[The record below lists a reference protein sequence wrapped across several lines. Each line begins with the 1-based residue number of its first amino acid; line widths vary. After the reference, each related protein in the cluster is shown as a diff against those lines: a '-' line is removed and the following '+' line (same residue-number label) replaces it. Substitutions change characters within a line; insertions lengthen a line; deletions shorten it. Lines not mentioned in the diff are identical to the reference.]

1 MNAETAQPYSR
12 YLRSFSGGGV
22 ELKRWAIFVDVT
34 RRMLVRSQ
42 NAFRESAIRAADRLP
57 LLSSVLQRSMR
68 LLAKGDDV
76 SIVDL
81 GAVVEEDAVI
91 TGSLLAIANS
101 ALYSRNKGVA
111 SVRLAIA
118 RLGVNK
124 TRNVLLGLTVSK
136 CFNSVKIPGTWSLAR
151 FNAHSLAAGT
161 LSDLLVQNVKSGDPE
176 WAFMAGLLH
185 DIGLPLLAVGLPD
198 AFQKITASTVND
210 TEIVEWERELLGF
223 KHFDLGAE
231 LLARWNCPRMVQEA
245 VWSCESAEAASEH
258 PPKLGA
264 IVKTASLLADANGI
278 GTFEIAS
285 GTSEDSE
292 RTTALLEALAVP
304 APLEF
309 MEKFKREFSAL
320 QTAA

>member
-1 MNAETAQPYSR
+1 
-12 YLRSFSGGGV
+12 
-22 ELKRWAIFVDVT
+22 
-34 RRMLVRSQ
+34 
-42 NAFRESAIRAADRLP
+42 
-57 LLSSVLQRSMR
+57 MR

-81 GAVVEEDAVI
+81 GAVIEEDAVI

-101 ALYSRNKGVA
+101 VLYSRNNSVA

-136 CFNSVKIPGTWSLAR
+136 CFNSVRILGPWSLAR
-151 FNAHSLAAGT
+151 FNAHSLAVGT

-185 DIGLPLLAVGLPD
+185 DIGLPLLAVGLPEEFRIVTANPAND
-198 AFQKITASTVND
+198 A
-210 TEIVEWERELLGF
+210 EIVARARELLGF
-223 KHFDLGAE
+223 TPFDLGAE
-231 LLARWNCPRMVQEA
+231 LLARWQCPRMVQEA
-245 VWSCESAEAASEH
+245 VWSCESAESANEH

-264 IVKTASLLADANGI
+264 IVKTASLLADSNGMT
-278 GTFEIAS
+278 TFETA
-285 GTSEDSE
+285 ENSE
-292 RTTALLEALAVP
+292 RSIELLNALAIP

-309 MEKFKREFSAL
+309 MEKFKREFKAP
-320 QTAA
+320 QAAA